1 MIIGQLIITIACSFF
16 AGVLAQAWY
25 QEIQD
30 AKALKQ
36 NKRQTFIA
44 PF

>member
-25 QEIQD
+25 QEVQE
-30 AKALKQ
+30 AKALKE
-36 NKRQTFIA
+36 NKRATFIA

>member
-25 QEIQD
+25 QEVQD

-36 NKRQTFIA
+36 KKRDTFIA

>member
-1 MIIGQLIITIACSFF
+1 MIIGQLIITVFASFF
-16 AGVLAQAWY
+16 AGVLVQAWY
-25 QEIQD
+25 QEVQD